1 MSNSKNNDYTTGNL
15 LDCEYFSEHYKLIA
29 MDLSEQTE
37 LENPDFLRQQ
47 INFIGKLEDD
57 KATMFF
63 IIEKSEETT
72 FEFLQN
78 SVSYKMETQKI
89 INLLNDSSNEES
101 KFATKKYGMSQTVKQ
116 QKGKY
121 KQHVTIKF
129 ETENIKSSLCDYS
142 DTFILVAGN
151 NTVNAD
157 NNTDVAFKKCASFS
171 TCITKINDVFV
182 DKTNHISIAMP
193 MYNLIEYSNNYSDTS
208 GSLWQFKR
216 DKVLVNNV
224 DLTIDNSQSFKYK
237 AALLGKTADNDGESF
252 VKDAKIV
259 VPLKYLSNFWR
270 SLEMPLINCK
280 VYLELI
286 NCLVAEI
293 LQNLQ

>member
-101 KFATKKYGMSQTVKQ
+101 KFATKKYGMS
-116 QKGKY
+116 
-121 KQHVTIKF
+121 
-129 ETENIKSSLCDYS
+129 
-142 DTFILVAGN
+142 
-151 NTVNAD
+151 
-157 NNTDVAFKKCASFS
+157 
-171 TCITKINDVFV
+171 
-182 DKTNHISIAMP
+182 
-193 MYNLIEYSNNYSDTS
+193 
-208 GSLWQFKR
+208 
-216 DKVLVNNV
+216 
-224 DLTIDNSQSFKYK
+224 
-237 AALLGKTADNDGESF
+237 
-252 VKDAKIV
+252 
-259 VPLKYLSNFWR
+259 
-270 SLEMPLINCK
+270 
-280 VYLELI
+280 
-286 NCLVAEI
+286 
-293 LQNLQ
+293 